1 MTREVHEAGAPDL
14 ASAARTDERFLQGVP
29 TVRVTAASTSS
40 AVAGEHED
48 A

>member
-1 MTREVHEAGAPDL
+1 MTREVHESGAPDL
-14 ASAARTDERFLQGVP
+14 ASGSGTHERFLRGVP

>member
-1 MTREVHEAGAPDL
+1 MTREVHESRAPDL
-14 ASAARTDERFLQGVP
+14 ASAAGTDERLLRGVP
-29 TVRVTAASTSS
+29 SVRVTAASTSS